1 MPINAKKSVKMEE
14 KSAIK
19 VKSANKLYGTSEV
32 ASKHSELET
41 ISFLKAVTNLFT
53 SVNSKEGGL

>member
-1 MPINAKKSVKMEE
+1 MEE

-19 VKSANKLYGTSEV
+19 VKSANKLYGTSEI

-41 ISFLKAVTNLFT
+41 ISFLKAVVNLFNT
-53 SVNSKEGGL
+53 VDSKKGGL